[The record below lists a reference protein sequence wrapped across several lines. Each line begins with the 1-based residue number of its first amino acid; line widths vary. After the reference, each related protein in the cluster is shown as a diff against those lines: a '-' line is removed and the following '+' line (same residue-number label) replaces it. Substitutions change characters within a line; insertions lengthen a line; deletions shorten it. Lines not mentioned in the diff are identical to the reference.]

1 VSSAMKILS
10 GDIGGT
16 HSRLALCE
24 VDGGKVRR
32 VIEGLYDSR
41 HYESLA
47 QIARAFITEQRIEV
61 DKACFGVPGPVQGRR
76 AKVTNLPWEV
86 DADELERNL
95 GIDSVYLLN
104 DLEANAH
111 GLDTLTDFDFR
122 ELRPGAPGAVG
133 NRGLLAAG
141 TGLGEAGLFWDGLRH
156 RPFAC
161 EGGHT
166 DFAPADDDEL
176 ELLRWLRARLGGHVS
191 WERVVSGP
199 GIVCL
204 YELLGER
211 DPGARTTAL
220 AEAMKGG
227 DPAEEIANAALRGD
241 DSLALRAI
249 EWFLALYGA
258 EAGNVALKLFA
269 TGGVY
274 LGGGIAPKL
283 VQLLPHSRFIAR
295 FQDKG
300 RMQPLL
306 ERIGISIVLND
317 KAALQGAAS
326 YAARRSR
333 GEI

>member
-1 VSSAMKILS
+1 MKILS

-16 HSRLALCE
+16 NSRLALCE

-32 VIEGLYDSR
+32 VVESIYDSR
-41 HYESLA
+41 RYESLA
-47 QIARAFITEQRIEV
+47 QIARDFITEQQLEV
-61 DKACFGVPGPVQGRR
+61 ETACFGVPGPVQGRR

-95 GIDSVYLLN
+95 GIDSVFLLN

-111 GLDTLTDFDFR
+111 GLATLTDFDFR
-122 ELRPGAPGAVG
+122 ELRAGAAGAVG
-133 NRGLLAAG
+133 NAGLLAAG
-141 TGLGEAGLFWDGLRH
+141 TGLGEAGLFWDGMRH

-166 DFAPADDDEL
+166 DFAPGDDDEL
-176 ELLRWLRARLGGHVS
+176 ELLRWLQGKMGDHVS

-204 YELLGER
+204 YEFLAGK
-211 DPGARTTAL
+211 DPGARSKAL
-220 AEAMKGG
+220 AEAMKAG

-241 DSLALRAI
+241 DSLAERAI
-249 EWFLALYGA
+249 RWFLALYGA
-258 EAGNVALKLFA
+258 EAGNVALKFLA

-283 VQLLPHSRFIAR
+283 AKLLPESGFIAR
-295 FQDKG
+295 FQGKG

-326 YAARRSR
+326 FAARRAR
-333 GEI
+333 GEH

>member
-1 VSSAMKILS
+1 MKILS

-16 HSRLALCE
+16 NSRLALCE
-24 VDGGKVRR
+24 VDSGKVRR
-32 VIEGLYDSR
+32 VVEMIYDSR
-41 HYESLA
+41 RYESLA
-47 QIARAFITEQRIEV
+47 QIARAFITEHQIEV
-61 DKACFGVPGPVQGRR
+61 NTACFGVPGPVQGRR

-104 DLEANAH
+104 DLEAKAH
-111 GLDTLTDFDFR
+111 GLATLTDFDFR
-122 ELRPGAPGAVG
+122 ELRAGVAGAVG
-133 NRGLLAAG
+133 NKGLLAAG
-141 TGLGEAGLFWDGLRH
+141 TGLGEAGLFWDGMRH

-166 DFAPADDDEL
+166 DFAPANDDEL
-176 ELLRWLRARLGGHVS
+176 ELLRFLQAKLGGHVS

-199 GIVCL
+199 GIVSL
-204 YELLGER
+204 YEFLAGR
-211 DPGARTTAL
+211 DPGARSNGL
-220 AEAMKGG
+220 AEAMRVG
-227 DPAEEIANAALRGD
+227 DPAEEIANAALRAD
-241 DSLALRAI
+241 DSLAERTIA
-249 EWFLALYGA
+249 WFLSLYGA
-258 EAGNVALKLFA
+258 EAGNVALKFFA

-283 VQLLPHSRFIAR
+283 VPLLPHSQFIAR
-295 FQDKG
+295 FQGKG

-306 ERIGISIVLND
+306 ERIGIGIVLND

-333 GEI
+333 GEHG